1 MRRTRLQVIAAGVAA
16 TAFFFVLG
24 GPRLAASA
32 AEKPIVIGAS
42 ISETGAY
49 ADSGKLALQ
58 GYQLWVKQRNAAGG
72 LLGRQIELKTYDDAS
87 DPATAVRL
95 YQRLIDQDHVD
106 LIVGPYS
113 SAVTASVANVAQQ
126 HHMPMISPEV
136 ASTAPFERGLTEIFQ
151 GIQIASDYVEGP
163 IAIAKE
169 KGFKTIAVT
178 GEDTLF
184 PRSVVAGVDDLAKK
198 MGMTVVF
205 NQLYPHNASDYSSI
219 VEKMKQSNP
228 DIVIAASYLPDSVG
242 LLRAMK
248 QANFAPKL
256 VYEGVGPTE
265 LSFGTQN
272 GKDADGV
279 MGTGNWSAELK
290 TQGNASFVKAF
301 TSTFGHPPDYH
312 AAANYASL
320 EVLGEAVKRVGSL
333 DSAKL
338 RDQLATLTM
347 PTVMG
352 TYKVDPK
359 TGIQQ
364 GYKSLVLQWV
374 NGKQFVIYPKALAQ
388 QPPSLPFVS
397 WSTR

>member
-1 MRRTRLQVIAAGVAA
+1 MKRNDLVRLTAAVVAAAFTAVLGSAGVPA
-16 TAFFFVLG
+16 TAQG
-24 GPRLAASA
+24 
-32 AEKPIVIGAS
+32 KPIVIGAS

-49 ADSGKLALQ
+49 ADSGKYALQ
-58 GYQLWVKQRNAAGG
+58 GYQLWVQQQNAKGG
-72 LLGRQIELKTYDDAS
+72 LLGRKIELKTYDDAS

-151 GIQIASDYVEGP
+151 GIQVAADYVSGP
-163 IAIAKE
+163 MEIAKE
-169 KGFKTIAVT
+169 HGYKTIAVT

-184 PRSVVAGVDDLAKK
+184 PRSVVAGVEDQAKK
-198 MGMTVVF
+198 LGMTVVF
-205 NQLYPHNASDYSSI
+205 NQLYPHNASDYSAI
-219 VEKMKQSNP
+219 VQKMKEANP
-228 DIVIAASYLPDSVG
+228 DIVLSASYLPDSVG

-256 VYEGVGPTE
+256 VYLGVGPTE

-290 TQGNASFVKAF
+290 TQGNADFVKAF
-301 TSTFGHPPDYH
+301 EATFGRPPDYH
-312 AAANYASL
+312 AASNYAAL
-320 EVLGEAVKRVGSL
+320 EVLGEAVKRAGSL
-333 DSAKL
+333 DLDKI

-352 TYKVDPK
+352 SYRVDPK

-364 GYKSLVLQWV
+364 GYRSLVLQWE
-374 NGKQFVIYPKALAQ
+374 NGKQYVVYPKQLAQ
-388 QPPSLPFVS
+388 RAPNVPFAAWAS
-397 WSTR
+397 R

>member
-1 MRRTRLQVIAAGVAA
+1 MRRTRLQAIAAGVAGA
-16 TAFFFVLG
+16 AFIIALG
-24 GPRLAASA
+24 GPHLTASA
-32 AEKPIVIGAS
+32 ADKPIVIGAS

-58 GYQLWVKQRNAAGG
+58 GYQLWVKQQNAAGG

-136 ASTAPFERGLTEIFQ
+136 ASTAPFQRGLTEIFQ
-151 GIQIASDYVEGP
+151 GIQIAAAYVEGP
-163 IAIAKE
+163 MEIAKE
-169 KGFKTIAVT
+169 KGYKSIAVT

-198 MGMTVVF
+198 MGMTIVF

-219 VEKMKQSNP
+219 VEKMKQANP

-256 VYEGVGPTE
+256 LYEGVGPTE

-272 GKDADGV
+272 GKDAEGV
-279 MGTGNWSAELK
+279 MGTGNWNAELK
-290 TQGNASFVKAF
+290 TQGNAAFVKTFEAE
-301 TSTFGHPPDYH
+301 FGHAPDYH
-312 AAANYASL
+312 AAANFASL
-320 EVLGEAVKRVGSL
+320 EVLGDAVKRVGSL

-374 NGKQFVIYPKALAQ
+374 NGKQFVVYPKALAQ
-388 QPPSLPFVS
+388 RPPSLPFAP